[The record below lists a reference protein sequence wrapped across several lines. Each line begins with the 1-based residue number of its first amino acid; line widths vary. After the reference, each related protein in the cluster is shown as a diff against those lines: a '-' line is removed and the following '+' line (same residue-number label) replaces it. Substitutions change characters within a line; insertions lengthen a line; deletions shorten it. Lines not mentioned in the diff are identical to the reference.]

1 MFIVVFI
8 YMFVFVFI
16 FIFVLLKDTDCKGL
30 RTLRRIQLAGLP
42 TTTGT
47 INFKATNI
55 LPALG
60 LQHVLMMIMM
70 MKIVMMPRLK
80 C

>member
-1 MFIVVFI
+1 M
-8 YMFVFVFI
+8 
-16 FIFVLLKDTDCKGL
+16 
-30 RTLRRIQLAGLP
+30 RRIQLAGLP
-42 TTTGT
+42 TTTGA

-70 MKIVMMPRLK
+70 MTIVMRLK

>member
-1 MFIVVFI
+1 M
-8 YMFVFVFI
+8 
-16 FIFVLLKDTDCKGL
+16 
-30 RTLRRIQLAGLP
+30 RRIQLAGLP
-42 TTTGT
+42 TTTGA

-60 LQHVLMMIMM
+60 LQHVLMMMM
-70 MKIVMMPRLK
+70 MMTIVMMTRLK